1 MVTDLIGQLTGVAE
15 RGEAAAEFAHRLRA
29 SQEGR
34 WLTDSLREVVLARGA
49 QRVSAGGRLRG
60 AGGSDL
66 GGFPGQRP
74 ELEQAPGAPA
84 PPPRGSGPGPGDPDR
99 TRKGAAVREAPG
111 A

>member
-60 AGGSDL
+60 AGDAYRGW
-66 GGFPGQRP
+66 FPRRRP
-74 ELEQAPGAPA
+74 GPQAALLPPA
-84 PPPRGSGPGPGDPDR
+84 PPRTASGP
-99 TRKGAAVREAPG
+99 APG
-111 A
+111 TPHETRPG